1 MAEKMGL
8 VGWSTILATWVG
20 IAGGGFG
27 LYTTIHDNQEAA
39 AKAQA
44 LAEKEFAAQSEAWEK
59 EISGQKAQTLRMF
72 EIFNGGEMLA
82 AREKIYDYIQLP
94 ENAEPKLTD
103 ILIYFDFFDAL
114 KICVEN
120 YLCDQDVAVRLFQG
134 YSLDAWQLEGD
145 VKLMRKEFDILFAD
159 GVEWMTNLPAAP
171 EVSIAEAATSPDP
184 EPEEA
189 PVAAAVTATAPEKPA
204 Q

>member
-27 LYTTIHDNQEAA
+27 LYTAINDNQEAA

-44 LAEKEFAAQSEAWEK
+44 LAEKEFVAQSEAWEK
-59 EISGQKAQTLRMF
+59 EISGQKAQTLKMF
-72 EIFNGGEMLA
+72 EIFNSGEMLA

-134 YSLDAWQLEGD
+134 YSLDVWHLED
-145 VKLMRKEFDILFAD
+145 DIKMMRKEFDILFAD
-159 GVEWMTNLPAAP
+159 GVEWMTKLPAPP
-171 EVSIAEAATSPDP
+171 EVSIAEAAAAPATES
-184 EPEEA
+184 EAA
-189 PVAAAVTATAPEKPA
+189 PVAAVSATAPDKPA